1 MKAVVVTKLGGDD
14 LLEVRELPD
23 PEPGE
28 GEVVVRLKAA
38 GINPVDAKQRQHG
51 LRGGGELPAVLGCD
65 GAGVVAKLGRGARR
79 FKEGDEVYFCYG
91 GLGGRGGC
99 YAELAPV
106 PEGSLARKPRAL
118 SFAEAAAAPLVLL
131 TAWEALHDRLEIAKG
146 SRLLIL
152 GGTGGVG
159 HVAIQLAKNAG
170 LQVCVTAGSEE
181 KAAFARSLGAEEV
194 LRYDQV
200 DVVAEAVRW
209 SGEAGVDYL
218 LATVSGPLLGSA
230 LDVLRPYGKAASIL
244 APSEPFPWAVMSKKN
259 LGIFLELMLTPQVLK
274 LDSALDHQR
283 EILERCAALFDKGKL
298 TIRVA
303 QVLPLDQAREAH
315 RQIETATT
323 MGKIVLE
330 IA

>member
-1 MKAVVVTKLGGDD
+1 MKAVVVTKLGGDEV
-14 LLEVRELPD
+14 LETRELPD
-23 PEPGE
+23 PEPDE
-28 GEVVVRLKAA
+28 GEVVVRLRAA

-51 LRGGGELPAVLGCD
+51 LRSGGTPPAILGCD
-65 GAGVVAKLGRGARR
+65 GAGVVAKRGKGSRR

-91 GLGGRGGC
+91 GLGERGGC
-99 YAELAPV
+99 YSEYAPV
-106 PEGSLARKPRAL
+106 PERSLVRKPRAL

-131 TAWEALHDRLEIAKG
+131 TAWEALHDRLEIEKG

-181 KAAFARSLGAEEV
+181 KAAFARSLGADQI

-200 DVVAEAVRW
+200 DVAAEAARW
-209 SGEAGVDYL
+209 SGGGGVDYL
-218 LATVSGPLLGSA
+218 LATVSGTLLANA
-230 LDVLRPYGKAASIL
+230 LDALRPYGKAASIL
-244 APSEPFPWAVMSKKN
+244 APAEPFPWAVMSKKN

-274 LDSALDHQR
+274 LGSALDHQR

-298 TIRVA
+298 TVRVA
-303 QVLPLDQAREAH
+303 EVLPLDRAREAH
-315 RQIETATT
+315 RKIETATT

>member
-1 MKAVVVTKLGGDD
+1 MKAVVVTKLGGD
-14 LLEVRELPD
+14 EVLDVQELPD

-28 GEVVVRLKAA
+28 GEVVVRLRAA
-38 GINPVDAKQRQHG
+38 GVNPVDAKQRQHG
-51 LRGGGELPAVLGCD
+51 MRSGGTLPAVLGCD
-65 GAGVVAKLGRGARR
+65 GAGVVAKRGSGAGR

-99 YAELAPV
+99 YAEYAPV
-106 PEGSLARKPRAL
+106 PERALVRKPRAL

-181 KAAFARSLGAEEV
+181 KAAFARSLGADQV

-200 DVVAEAVRW
+200 DVISGALRW
-209 SGEAGVDYL
+209 SGGAGVDYL
-218 LATVSGPLLGSA
+218 LATVSGTLLGSA
-230 LDVLRPYGKAASIL
+230 LDALRPYGKAASIL
-244 APSEPFPWAVMSKKN
+244 APAEPFPWAVMSKKN
-259 LGIFLELMLTPQVLK
+259 LGIFLELMLAPQVLK

-283 EILERCAALFDKGKL
+283 EILERCAALFDQGKL
-298 TIRVA
+298 AVRVA
-303 QVLPLDQAREAH
+303 ELLPLDRAREAH
-315 RQIETATT
+315 RKIETATT
-323 MGKIVLE
+323 MGKIVLD